1 MNGCILSWLSWKVPQ
16 VNIFSVGG
24 KLTLCLPLD
33 CFASRTEF
41 SSWGCQSILLPF
53 TCMEFTLLS
62 LQKYSWCCNYFFFS
76 CSLKRSVE
84 QSSECKGLNRLWG
97 KRYCKFL
104 EKHLQIYK
112 MLCVT
117 MTLFPLPTYI
127 CCVMYYLANELLGG
141 LELGCL

>member
-1 MNGCILSWLSWKVPQ
+1 MDAFFLDFPGRFLRLTYLVWEENWLCVCPWTALRVEQNSAHGDVSQ
-16 VNIFSVGG
+16 F
-24 KLTLCLPLD
+24 
-33 CFASRTEF
+33 CF
-41 SSWGCQSILLPF
+41 
-53 TCMEFTLLS
+53 LS
-62 LQKYSWCCNYFFFS
+62 LAWNSLCFLYRSIHDAVIIFFFS
-76 CSLKRSVE
+76 CSLKCSVE

-127 CCVMYYLANELLGG
+127 CCVTYYLANELLGG